1 MGRPS
6 EYDPSYVTKVL
17 EMAERG
23 ATDVEIAD
31 SFDVSVRTLYRWKAE
46 HEDFC
51 QALKIAKEVADERVE
66 RSLYQRALGF
76 ECEAVKIFCSKDGEV
91 TKVPYREIVA
101 PDTTACIFW
110 LKNRQSEKWRDKT
123 DLNMTGGL
131 NITNLTDEEL
141 AAKLAAHG
149 VAVDPPAAT

>member
-1 MGRPS
+1 MTVGRPS
-6 EYDPSYVTKVL
+6 EYNPEYVSKVL

-31 SFDVSVRTLYRWKAE
+31 YFDVSVRTLYRWKAE
-46 HEDFC
+46 HEDFR
-51 QALKIAKEVADERVE
+51 QALKVAKDVADERVE

-76 ECEAVKIFCSKDGEV
+76 EHDAVKIFVNKEGDV

-110 LKNRQSEKWRDKT
+110 LKNRKKAEWRDKVET
-123 DLNMTGGL
+123 EVTGKDGGPIQAA
-131 NITNLTDEEL
+131 ITVEF
-141 AAKLAAHG
+141 
-149 VAVDPPAAT
+149 VRP

>member
-1 MGRPS
+1 MAMGRPS
-6 EYDPSYVTKVL
+6 EYDPAYVTKVL

-31 SFDVSVRTLYRWKAE
+31 YFDVSVRTLYRWKAE
-46 HEDFC
+46 HEDFR
-51 QALKIAKEVADERVE
+51 QALKIAKDVADERVE

-110 LKNRQSEKWRDKT
+110 LKNRKREEWRDKVETEVTGADGGPIQAAIAVTFVRT
-123 DLNMTGGL
+123 DGSASNKG
-131 NITNLTDEEL
+131 
-141 AAKLAAHG
+141 
-149 VAVDPPAAT
+149 